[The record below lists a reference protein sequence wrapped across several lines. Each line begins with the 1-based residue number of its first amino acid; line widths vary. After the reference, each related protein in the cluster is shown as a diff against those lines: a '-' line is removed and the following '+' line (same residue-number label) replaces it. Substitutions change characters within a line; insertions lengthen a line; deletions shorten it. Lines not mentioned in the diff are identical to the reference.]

1 MDLGFVRKNNWF
13 RLRACAVIVR
23 DNKILMCKNEV
34 DDYFYSVGGAVRHG
48 ETVEDA
54 VIREVFEE
62 TGKYLDIDR
71 LLFIHQN
78 FFDSDSTKSMLNQLN
93 CHEISFYFLMK
104 DNNENLISVEKA
116 INGMLETTIWLAFN
130 DFKTKKVYPDWLPQT
145 LDNTEVKIITTR
157 EAK

>member
-34 DDYFYSVGGAVRHG
+34 DDYFYSVGGAVKHG

-54 VIREVFEE
+54 VVREVFEE
-62 TGKYLDIDR
+62 TGKYLAIDR

-78 FFDSDSTKSMLNQLN
+78 FFDSDSTTSMHNQLK
-93 CHEISFYFLMK
+93 CHEVSFYFLMK
-104 DNNENLISVEKA
+104 DNDEDLISIGKTV
-116 INGMLETTIWLAFN
+116 NGNLETTVWLAFN
-130 DFKTKKVYPDWLPQT
+130 DYKTKKIYPDWLPKM
-145 LDNTEVKIITTR
+145 LDNKEVKVISTR
-157 EAK
+157 EAG